1 MYNNLHL
8 REDQNYNV
16 QWRHET
22 MDMEKPVILSIRAV
36 QRPVGGEDD
45 VMELMTQGTLGAQE
59 DGYTLRY
66 EESELTGL
74 EGTTTTFRVQK
85 DKITLHREGT
95 LNSEMVFQKGLR
107 HISLYDTPYGGLTLQ
122 VQTLTAKAELDQSG
136 GDLEIRYTLDVEDQR
151 LGENFFQIHVSEPQT
166 GGLGQQT
173 TL

>member
-1 MYNNLHL
+1 MT
-8 REDQNYNV
+8 DNV
-16 QWRHET
+16 
-22 MDMEKPVILSIRAV
+22 IISIKGKQLYAESG
-36 QRPVGGEDD
+36 PDE
-45 VMELMTQGTLGAQE
+45 MELVTAGTLKRDVRG
-59 DGYTLRY
+59 GYTISY

-74 EGTTTTFRVQK
+74 EGTTTTFRIQK

-122 VQTLTAKAELDQSG
+122 VQTRTAKADLDQSG

-151 LGENFFQIHVSEPQT
+151 LGENSFQIHVSELRA
-166 GGLGQQT
+166 GGTDQRT